1 MTTIAYARGLMAADS
16 SAWVGEVY
24 AHKTRK
30 LWRVGGGLVGM
41 AGSLIAM
48 EAFVRWIADGAH
60 EDDYPLGDYDA
71 IVVDPRG
78 RVSLYEGA
86 GPDPV
91 VSRDPYIAI
100 GSGMMVALGA
110 LHAGADAR
118 AAVRAAIRHTGTSKP
133 PVKYLQLREVGK

>member
-16 SAWVGEVY
+16 SAWVGETY

-41 AGSLIAM
+41 AGALIAM

-60 EDDYPLGDYDA
+60 EEDYPTGDYDA
-71 IVVDPRG
+71 IVVDPNG
-78 RVSLYEGA
+78 RVSLYEGG

-91 VSRDPYIAI
+91 VSRDPYVAI

-110 LHAGADAR
+110 LYAGADAR
-118 AAVRAAIRHTGTSKP
+118 AAVRAAIKHTGTSKP
-133 PVKYLQLREVGK
+133 PVRWLQLREVSK